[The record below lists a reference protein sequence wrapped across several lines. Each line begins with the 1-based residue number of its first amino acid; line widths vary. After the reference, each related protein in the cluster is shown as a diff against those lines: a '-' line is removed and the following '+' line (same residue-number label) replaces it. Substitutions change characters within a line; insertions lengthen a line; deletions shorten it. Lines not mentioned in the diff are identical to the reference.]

1 MPTQYATSADFAKY
15 GLPAL
20 ALDGYVG
27 SIDDLLLEGSAKV
40 DTYMRGRYKTPL
52 ASPFPKEIVKAV
64 CVLAAWDLL
73 TIRGFD
79 MNSAGDTAIRERY
92 NDLCGRPMQPG
103 WLERLSQGRVNLDI
117 AADTTPTKGEGSPIV
132 VSSGATQCAR
142 HNNSW
147 HNPDDCFRF
156 W

>member
-1 MPTQYATSADFAKY
+1 MAQYALSADFTKY
-15 GLPAL
+15 GLPAA
-20 ALDGYVG
+20 ALTGYAG
-27 SIDDLLLEGSAKV
+27 DINDLLTEGSAKV
-40 DTYMRGRYKTPL
+40 DTYLRGRYKTPL

-79 MNSAGDTAIRERY
+79 MNSEADSAVRERY

-103 WLERLSQGRVNLDI
+103 WLERISQGRINLDI
-117 AADTTPTKGEGSPIV
+117 TADTTPGTGEGAPIV
-132 VSSGATQCAR
+132 TSSAATQCAR

-147 HNPDDCFRF
+147 HSAEDCYRF